1 MKSQINELPNDFF
14 NDQLKEV
21 NFYFYKSGISSTNN
35 KIAFNQNLICF
46 LQEGLKE
53 IRKPNSNLILQN
65 DSIFLLK
72 SGNTLM
78 SEKTTIENTYKSI
91 LMFFSDEFAFNFL
104 TKNKITFPSKDFI
117 EIDIISI
124 KKDNYISNFEISLD
138 LLSSNSNQKLLENKV
153 EEILL
158 YLFEKCSE
166 IIVPFFQTLL
176 KKNNDIPFL
185 NVIQKE
191 ENSNLTIEELAF
203 LCNMSISTF
212 KRKFSEVFQTSPK
225 QYFIEQK
232 MQKAIVLLQQNKR
245 PSEIYTDLGY
255 ETLSAFSNEFKKHFG
270 TSPTNYQF

>member
-1 MKSQINELPNDFF
+1 MKSQINQLPNDFF
-14 NDQLKEV
+14 NNELKEV
-21 NFYFYKSGISSTNN
+21 NFYFYKTGISSTNN

-53 IRKPNSNLILQN
+53 IRKPDSKLILQN

-78 SEKTTIENTYKSI
+78 SEKTTIENAYKSI
-91 LMFFSDEFAFNFL
+91 LMFFSDEFVFNFL
-104 TKNKITFPSKDFI
+104 TKNKITLPSKDFT
-117 EIDIISI
+117 EKDIISI
-124 KKDNYISNFEISLD
+124 KKDDYISNFEISLD
-138 LLSSNSNQKLLENKV
+138 LISSNSNQKLLENKA

-166 IIVPFFQTLL
+166 IIIPFFQTIL

-212 KRKFSEVFQTSPK
+212 KRKFSDVFQTSPK

-232 MQKAIVLLQQNKR
+232 MQKAIALLQQNKR

-270 TSPTNYQF
+270 TSPTHYQF